1 MKDAFNPEF
10 EVENIQSAII
20 KVWPVPSLPY
30 Y

>member
-1 MKDAFNPEF
+1 MKNVFSPEF
-10 EVENIQSAII
+10 EVENTQSTII